1 MCPSVTEMARALERR
16 DERMASSAQH
26 AEEAQPG
33 WGERARESLQRCP
46 IIFGSYEPFTMEQAR
61 QWAYAMGL
69 DRPPEERA
77 WGAVTQKLVRDG
89 VIEPV
94 GYAPAAS
101 SNGSPKRTYILKGR
115 A

>member
-1 MCPSVTEMARALERR
+1 MSVQDMARALERR
-16 DERMASSAQH
+16 DDGMASSAEH
-26 AEEAQPG
+26 AERAQPG
-33 WGERARESLQRCP
+33 WSERARAYVQRYP
-46 IIFGSYEPFTMEQAR
+46 IIFGWETPFTMEQAR

-89 VIEPV
+89 IIEPV

-101 SNGSPKRTYILKGR
+101 SNGSPKRTYRLTVR
-115 A
+115 P